1 MFLFHQIDDGR
12 VPSIEYLPCSAI
24 TPKAG
29 AMMKITSGNLALA
42 TSTDTPLYFCM
53 KEGTE
58 AETAGDVI
66 PVIRLHP
73 DMILQVPTP
82 SSFSQTVG
90 TKVTIGADSLSITN
104 TTGGACE
111 VVYTDDEIT
120 RVRIVQP
127 DPAAG

>member
-24 TPKAG
+24 IPKAV

-73 DMILQVPTP
+73 DMVLQVPTP
-82 SSFSQTVG
+82 SSFSQAIG

-104 TTGGACE
+104 TTGGALE
-111 VVYTDDEIT
+111 IVYTDDEIT
-120 RVRIVQP
+120 RVRVVAP
-127 DPAAG
+127 DPAG

>member
-29 AMMKITSGNLALA
+29 ALMKVTSGKLALA
-42 TSTDTPLYFCM
+42 TATDTPLYFCM

-58 AETAGDVI
+58 AEAAGHEI

-82 SSFSQTVG
+82 SSFSQAIG
-90 TKVTIGADSLSITN
+90 AKVTIGADSLTITN

-127 DPAAG
+127 NPAG

>member
-29 AMMKITSGNLALA
+29 AMMKITSGNLAFA
-42 TSTDTPLYFCM
+42 ASTDTPLYFCM
-53 KEGTE
+53 KEETE

-104 TTGGACE
+104 TTGGALE
-111 VVYTDDEIT
+111 IVYTDDEIT
-120 RVRIVQP
+120 RVRVVAP
-127 DPAAG
+127 DPAG

>member
-24 TPKAG
+24 IPKAG

-53 KEGTE
+53 KEGTVAEE
-58 AETAGDVI
+58 AGNTI

-73 DMILQVPTP
+73 DMVLQVPTP
-82 SSFSQTVG
+82 SSFTQTIG
-90 TKVTIGADSLSITN
+90 AKVTIGGDSLSIAN
-104 TTGGACE
+104 TTGGALE
-111 VVYTDDEIT
+111 IVYTDDEIT
-120 RVRIVQP
+120 RVRVVAP
-127 DPAAG
+127 DAAG

>member
-24 TPKAG
+24 IPKAG

-58 AETAGDVI
+58 AETAGDKI

-73 DMILQVPTP
+73 DMVLQVPTP
-82 SSFSQTVG
+82 SSFSQAIG
-90 TKVTIGADSLSITN
+90 AKVTIGSDSLSIAN
-104 TTGGACE
+104 TTGGALE
-111 VVYTDDEIT
+111 IVYTDDEIT
-120 RVRIVQP
+120 RVRVVAP
-127 DPAAG
+127 DSAG

>member
-1 MFLFHQIDDGR
+1 MFLFHPIDDGR

-29 AMMKITSGNLALA
+29 AMKKIASGNLALA

-104 TTGGACE
+104 TTGGALE
-111 VVYTDDEIT
+111 LVYTDDAIT
-120 RVRIVQP
+120 RARVVAP
-127 DPAAG
+127 DPAG

>member
-29 AMMKITSGNLALA
+29 AMMKIASGNLALA

-104 TTGGACE
+104 TTGGALE
-111 VVYTDDEIT
+111 IVYTDDEIT
-120 RVRIVQP
+120 RVRVVAP
-127 DPAAG
+127 DPAG